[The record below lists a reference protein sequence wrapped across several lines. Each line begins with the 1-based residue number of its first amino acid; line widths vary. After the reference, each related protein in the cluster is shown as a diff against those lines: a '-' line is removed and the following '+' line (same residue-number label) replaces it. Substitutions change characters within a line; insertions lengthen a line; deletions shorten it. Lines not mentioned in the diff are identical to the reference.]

1 MSAAAPIKSDCID
14 FLGLMTAPKRSQVLA
29 GSTPITYSAGSV
41 AYMPG
46 QPDYA
51 SVIASGLARVYVASA
66 SGREATV
73 YYFHRGELLGKGIVP
88 RSPVRV
94 HVQAVTETEVTSLDV
109 SLLRDLAA
117 RDIEISTALLTN
129 YAALL
134 AHAARIIAV
143 RSFGDI
149 TERLAFDLL
158 DRACRTQLI
167 SGRLVVRASQQQLAD
182 SIGSVREVVARSLRK
197 MKDEGLVATAANL
210 VRVLDVERLEEIANQ
225 GAPV

>member
-14 FLGLMTAPKRSQVLA
+14 FLGLMTVPKRSQVLA
-29 GSTPITYSAGSV
+29 GSTPITYAAGSV

-51 SVIASGLARVYVASA
+51 SVIVSGLARAYVAST
-66 SGREATV
+66 SGRQATA
-73 YYFHRGELLGKGIVP
+73 YYFHRGELLCKGIVP
-88 RSPVRV
+88 GPPVRV

-109 SLLRDLAA
+109 GLLRDLAD

-134 AHAARIIAV
+134 AHSAQIIAV

-158 DRACRTQLI
+158 DRACRTQLV
-167 SGRLVVRASQQQLAD
+167 SGRLAVRASQQQLAD

-197 MKDEGLVATAANL
+197 LKGEAVVATAANL

>member
-1 MSAAAPIKSDCID
+1 
-14 FLGLMTAPKRSQVLA
+14 
-29 GSTPITYSAGSV
+29 
-41 AYMPG
+41 MPG